1 MHQSAIMHVNQSRKH
16 TTQHMP
22 HPANSESPTLQE
34 LLDVCVEV
42 IKNKT
47 NHRWLRH
54 TLKDRNV
61 KQIYN
66 VRMPLQ
72 RGVAPHHGIGMRR
85 S

>member
-1 MHQSAIMHVNQSRKH
+1 
-16 TTQHMP
+16 MP
-22 HPANSESPTLQE
+22 HPAYSEIPTLQE
-34 LLDVCVEV
+34 LFDVRVEQ
-42 IKNKT
+42 IKNKA

-54 TLKDRNV
+54 TLKDSNV

-66 VRMPLQ
+66 VRMALQ